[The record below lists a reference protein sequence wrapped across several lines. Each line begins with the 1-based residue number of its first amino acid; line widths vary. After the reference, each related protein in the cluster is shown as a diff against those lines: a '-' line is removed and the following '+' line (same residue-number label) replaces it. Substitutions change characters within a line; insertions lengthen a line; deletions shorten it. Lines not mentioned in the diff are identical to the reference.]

1 MDGGN
6 YVKIPVENPTSP
18 CQFYLLIPAGTSLG
32 RIGLSNSDQVAFPCT
47 LAAAVQKKVVCVLLG
62 SASSIA
68 EENVAASEESP
79 LPPPHQVEAWKLQS
93 QAFQAESVAP
103 SSLLARHSP
112 RSALWHQAV
121 EAGLALACSAEQVRC
136 SA

>member
-1 MDGGN
+1 M
-6 YVKIPVENPTSP
+6 KIPVENPNSP
-18 CQFYLLIPAGTSLG
+18 CQFYLLMPAGTSLG
-32 RIGLSNSDQVAFPCT
+32 RIELSNSDQVAFPCT
-47 LAAAVQKKVVCVLLG
+47 LAAAAQKKVVCVLLG

-79 LPPPHQVEAWKLQS
+79 PPPPNQVEAWKLQS

-112 RSALWHQAV
+112 CSALWHQAV